1 MKFGIGQ
8 AVPRLED
15 NRFLTGDGRYTDD
28 LTFEGEAWGYVVRSP
43 FAHAE
48 IRTLDV
54 AAAKAAPGVLVLLTA
69 EDLKHLG
76 PMPCEAMVPGRD
88 GKPPAAPPRPVLAAG
103 RARYMGEPLAFI
115 VAESYEAALD
125 AADLVEMDLDTLPA
139 VTDTEGALEAAAP
152 ELWPE
157 APGNLS
163 LDWEI
168 GDAKATEAAFAKAV
182 HRVKLRLE
190 NNRVVANSMETRAAI
205 ATYDEAA
212 GFTLYAG
219 TQGVWGVRGALA
231 KAIFDIP
238 NDRLRVVTP
247 DVGGGF
253 GMKGFVY
260 PEYALVMEAAKRLG
274 RPVRWTADRSESF
287 TSDTQG
293 RDIVSQVELALDEDH
308 KITGYRVES
317 VANFGA
323 YLSQFGPY
331 IPTLAASMVIG
342 GVYDI
347 PAVYVHVRS
356 VITNTP
362 PIDAYRGAGRPEA
375 AHMIECILDQAAR
388 QLGLS
393 PIDLR
398 RKNFI
403 RQDQMPF
410 TTALGAQFDSGNFEA
425 VMERAMEN
433 ADWEGFAARRAA
445 SEAAGRLRGIG
456 MGYYIESTIGA
467 PTEEVRLEITAQ
479 GRARFYVGT
488 QSQGQGHLTTFAQIL
503 AERLGIEPQAVD
515 LIEGDTQEKDGGGGT
530 SGSRTLQMIG
540 NAALAVCDGLIG
552 QGRDLAARLWEVSAG
567 DVSFDDGLFRV
578 ASRNLTMGMIEL
590 AARLGELPGGGDE
603 ALESVATYE
612 KSGATFPNGCHIAE
626 VEVDRET
633 GAVRLEAYTV
643 VDDFGTVINPMIVE
657 GQVHGGVVQ
666 GVGQALIERCV
677 FDADDGSLLTGSF
690 MDYGIP
696 RADDVPA
703 FSFELKSTP
712 CTTNPLGMKG
722 CGEAGTVGALPSL
735 ANALNDA
742 FSSAGLGNVQMPATP
757 ERVWTIL
764 RAG

>member
-15 NRFLTGDGRYTDD
+15 NRFLTGGGQYTDD
-28 LTFEGEAWGYVVRSP
+28 LTLEGEAWGYVVRSP

-48 IRTLDV
+48 IGSLDIS
-54 AAAKAAPGVLVLLTA
+54 AAKASPGVLDVLTA
-69 EDLKHLG
+69 ADLKHLG
-76 PMPCEAMVPGRD
+76 PMPCEAAFPGRD
-88 GKPPAAPPRPVLAAG
+88 GKPPAAPPRPVLAES

-115 VAESYEAALD
+115 VAESLEAALD
-125 AADLVEMDLDTLPA
+125 AADLIELDIEPLPA
-139 VTDTEGALEAAAP
+139 VTDTEGALEAGAP

-157 APGNLS
+157 AANNLS

-168 GDAKATEAAFAKAV
+168 GDAAATEAAFEGAA
-182 HRVKLRLE
+182 HRVKMRLE

-219 TQGVWGVRGALA
+219 TQGVWGVQRALA

-238 NDRLRVVTP
+238 RERLRVVTP

-293 RDIVSQVELALDEDH
+293 RDIVSDVELALDENH
-308 KITGYRVES
+308 KITGFRVES

-375 AHMIECILDQAAR
+375 AHMIECVLEQAAR
-388 QLGLS
+388 ELGLS
-393 PIDLR
+393 PVELR

-403 RQDQMPF
+403 RAEQMPF
-410 TTALGAQFDSGNFEA
+410 TTALGAQFDSGDFEA
-425 VMERAMEN
+425 LMERAMDN
-433 ADWEGFAARRAA
+433 AGWGGFAARRQA
-445 SEAAGRLRGIG
+445 SEANGRLRGIG

-467 PTEEVRLEITAQ
+467 PTEEVKLEITAE
-479 GRARFYVGT
+479 GRVRFYVGT

-503 AERLGIEPQAVD
+503 AERLGVEPEAVD
-515 LIEGDTQEKDGGGGT
+515 LIEGDTQEKDDGGGT

-540 NAALAVCDGLIG
+540 NAALAVCDGLIER
-552 QGRDLAARLWEVSAG
+552 GRDLSARLW
-567 DVSFDDGLFRV
+567 DVPAEDVGFDDGLFRV
-578 ASRNLTMGMIEL
+578 ASRNLTMGLIEL
-590 AARLGELPGGGDE
+590 AGRLDELPDGDDE

-633 GAVRLEAYTV
+633 GQVTLEAYTV
-643 VDDFGTVINPMIVE
+643 VDDFGTVVNPMIVE

-666 GVGQALIERCV
+666 GVGQALIEHCV
-677 FDADDGSLLTGSF
+677 FDGDDGSLLTGSF

-696 RADDVPA
+696 RADDIPA

-722 CGEAGTVGALPSL
+722 CGEAGTVGALPSV

-742 FSSAGLGNVQMPATP
+742 LSSAGAENVQMPATP
-757 ERVWTIL
+757 QRVWMVL
-764 RAG
+764 QAS